1 MKKKSSFCL
10 FSSVLRFPPQRP
22 PKIRPVCEI
31 LPRVSGANRY
41 MIPPNKTD
49 YKKFFLH
56 DLQLFFENFSIIS
69 VFWKLEHQTE
79 LSDEAFIHSLRPFVQ
94 RLLGYRQK

>member
-10 FSSVLRFPPQRP
+10 FSSVLRFPPTASA
-22 PKIRPVCEI
+22 KND
-31 LPRVSGANRY
+31 LSARY
-41 MIPPNKTD
+41 CPGLAAQTVIMIPPNRTD

-56 DLQLFFENFSIIS
+56 NLQLFWKFFHHLC
-69 VFWKLEHQTE
+69 VWKLEHQTE

-94 RLLGYRQK
+94 RLLGYSQK

>member
-10 FSSVLRFPPQRP
+10 FSFVLRFPPTASAKNVLSARCCPGLAAQTV
-22 PKIRPVCEI
+22 I
-31 LPRVSGANRY
+31 

-49 YKKFFLH
+49 YKKFFLQN
-56 DLQLFFENFSIIS
+56 LQLFCKFFHHLC
-69 VFWKLEHQTE
+69 VWKPEHQTA
-79 LSDEAFIHSLRPFVQ
+79 LSDEALIHSLQPFVQ